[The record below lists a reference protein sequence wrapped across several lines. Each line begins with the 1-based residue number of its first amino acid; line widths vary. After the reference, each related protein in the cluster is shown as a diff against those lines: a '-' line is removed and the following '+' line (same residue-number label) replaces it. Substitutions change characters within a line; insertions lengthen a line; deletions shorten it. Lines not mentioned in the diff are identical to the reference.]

1 MARGRIFWGKNIDS
15 LYKETARNEARHILG
30 SNNFNDVE
38 QIFEERRFYKMLENS
53 HEAMVTVDRCP
64 EE

>member
-1 MARGRIFWGKNIDS
+1 MARGRIFWEKNIDS
-15 LYKETARNEARHILG
+15 LYKERNEARHILG

-38 QIFEERRFYKMLENS
+38 QIFEERRFYKMLGNS
-53 HEAMVTVDRCP
+53 HEAMVTVDRCL